1 MSESIKHP
9 VGDHPATDRY
19 QAISDHVS
27 GDTSRMRSREVAYEA
42 VKNAILGGIFE
53 PRERLIEER
62 LGNALQ
68 LSRTPIREAL
78 AILEH
83 EGLIEAVPYKGLQV
97 RPVTLNEFLGMYEAL
112 GSIESTIARKATP
125 HVTAADIDHLTQIL
139 DQAEACIPDDIP
151 GHLAACRDFQRHLS
165 ACSQSPFLTRILLSI
180 EERSDMYLIHSK
192 KELPKDKMMASV
204 NDRRSILQAVSAGD
218 AEAASMAALAHAD
231 AIRSRWRDLY
241 PEPAANN
248 GKRMPHERNT

>member
-1 MSESIKHP
+1 MSETIKDSTGEQLT
-9 VGDHPATDRY
+9 VDRY
-19 QAISDHVS
+19 RSISDHVS

-62 LGNALQ
+62 LGNALG

-112 GSIESTIARKATP
+112 GAIESTVARKATP
-125 HVTAADIDHLTQIL
+125 RVTPADIDHLTQVL
-139 DQAEACIPDDIP
+139 NRAEACIPDDIP
-151 GHLAACRDFQRHLS
+151 GHLAACREFQRHLS

-180 EERSDMYLIHSK
+180 EERSDMYLIHSR

-204 NDRRSILQAVSAGD
+204 ADRRDILRAVSAGD
-218 AEAASMAALAHAD
+218 AEAAAKAALLHAD
-231 AIRSRWRDLY
+231 AIRTRWRDLY
-241 PEPAANN
+241 PEPAADK
-248 GKRMPHERNT
+248 GKSRPR